1 MKNINLKKS
10 WPVVAAIAVFIVLT
24 MAYFNPL
31 LEGKQLKQSDVTHF
45 KGMSKEIADYREQT
59 GEEALW
65 TNSMFGGMPAYQIS
79 VVYNGNLVKYIDKIF
94 RLGLPHPA
102 GLVFLYFI
110 GFFILLL
117 VLQVDPKISIIGAIG
132 FAFSSFFFIILI
144 AGHNTQ
150 AHAIG
155 YMAPVLAGVI
165 LCFKGRYVLGGVLT
179 ALFLA
184 LEINTNHIQMTYY
197 LMLIV
202 VILGI
207 VEFIGKYKEKKIK
220 EFFKAVAIMIVA
232 LFIALGTNITNLWS
246 TYEYGKYTTRGKSE
260 LTADAANKTSGLD
273 RDYATSWSYGK
284 METFTLLIPNFNG
297 GGSEDLSANSN
308 SYKALVENGYPKA
321 QALKA
326 VKGLPTYF
334 GAQPFTSGPVYAG
347 AIMCFLFIL
356 GLFLVKG
363 KYKWWLLSAVILSF
377 FLAWGKNMMW
387 FSNLFFDYVPGYNKF
402 RSVSF
407 ALVIA
412 ELCIPILAMLGLQKL
427 FDKNVLKE
435 VKIKALKRSSIVAVG
450 LIVIFGL
457 IGSMFYNY
465 VMDSDAQYV
474 SQGYFPDWFMSAI
487 QSDRKSLL
495 VSDSIRSL
503 IFILIGI
510 TFLWLFLKEK
520 IKNKTLII
528 ALLSLL
534 VVVDMWPVDKRYLNA
549 DNFESKAKS
558 VVAYPKTV
566 ANEAILTDKSLDY
579 RVLNLSDPFNDAGT
593 SYYHNSIG
601 GYHGAKLKRY
611 QELIEGPLFDDITT
625 IKTAFSAKSQDSS
638 VTIALTKIPVLN
650 MLNAKYI
657 IYNPGAVPIKN
668 PNVLGN
674 AWFVDQAQIVAN
686 ADSEIAALKAFD
698 PSTIAIVDKRYESAI
713 TNKMP
718 GKDTSAVIK
727 LDKYKPNQL
736 TYSYT
741 SAKPQLAV
749 FSEIYYDK
757 GWNAYIDG
765 KLTPYF
771 RANYVLRAMEVPAGT
786 HEIVWKFEPKV
797 YVVGEK
803 ISFASSLILI
813 LAVAGGLFFELRRR
827 AKKQQP
833 EVPAE

>member
-1 MKNINLKKS
+1 MKKVNLIKI
-10 WPVVAAIAVFIVLT
+10 WPVIGAIVLFIALT
-24 MAYFNPL
+24 MAYFSPL
-31 LEGKQLKQSDVTHF
+31 LEGKQIKQSDVTHF
-45 KGMSKEIADYREQT
+45 QGMSKEISDYREQT

-65 TNSMFGGMPAYQIS
+65 TNSMFGGMPAFQIS
-79 VVYNGNLVKYIDKIF
+79 VVYHGNLVKYIDKVF
-94 RLGLPHPA
+94 LLGLPHPA

-117 VLQVDPKISIIGAIG
+117 VLRVDPKLSIIGAIG
-132 FAFSSFFFIILI
+132 FAFSSFFFIVLI

-155 YMAPVLAGVI
+155 YMAPVLAGII
-165 LCFKGRYVLGGVLT
+165 LCFRGRYLLGGVLT

-184 LEINTNHIQMTYY
+184 LEIYTNHIQMTYY
-197 LMLIV
+197 LMLMV

-220 EFFKAVAIMIVA
+220 EFFKATVIMLAA
-232 LFIALGTNITNLWS
+232 LFIAIGVNITNLWS

-297 GGSEDLSANSN
+297 GGSEDLSASSN
-308 SYKALVENGYPKA
+308 SYKALIENGYPKA

-363 KYKWWLLSAVILSF
+363 KYKWWILSAVAMSF

-387 FSNLFFDYVPGYNKF
+387 FSNFFFDYVPGYNKF

-412 ELCIPILAMLGLQKL
+412 ELSIPILAMLALQKL
-427 FDKNVLKE
+427 FDATILKE
-435 VKIKALKRSSIVAVG
+435 VKIRALKRSSFVAIG
-450 LIVIFGL
+450 LIVVFGL

-474 SQGYFPDWFMSAI
+474 SQGYFPDWFMTAL
-487 QSDRKSLL
+487 QADRKGLL
-495 VSDSIRSL
+495 VADSIRSL
-503 IFILIGI
+503 VFILIAI
-510 TFLWLFLKEK
+510 TFLWLFVKEK
-520 IKNKTLII
+520 IKSKILLIT
-528 ALLSLL
+528 LLSLI
-534 VVVDMWPVDKRYLNA
+534 VVIDMWPVDKRYLNS
-549 DNFESKAKS
+549 DNFESKAK
-558 VVAYPKTV
+558 ATIPYPKTL
-566 ANEAILTDKSLDY
+566 ANETILADKTLDY

-593 SYYHNSIG
+593 SYYHKSIG

-611 QELIEGPLFDDITT
+611 QELIEGPLSGDITK
-625 IKTAFSAKSQDSS
+625 IKTAFSAKSADSA
-638 VTIALTKIPVLN
+638 VFVALTKIPVLN

-657 IYNPGAVPIKN
+657 IYNPGAAPIKN
-668 PNVLGN
+668 PNTLGC
-674 AWFVDQAQIVAN
+674 AWFVDQVKLVAN
-686 ADSEIAALKAFD
+686 ADSEIAALTTFD
-698 PSTIAIVDKRYESAI
+698 PSATAIVDKRFESNI
-713 TNKMP
+713 TNKTP
-718 GKDTSAVIK
+718 GKDTTASIILSDYLPNKLSYKYSA
-727 LDKYKPNQL
+727 
-736 TYSYT
+736 S
-741 SAKPQLAV
+741 KPQLAV

-757 GWNAYIDG
+757 GWNVYIDG
-765 KLTPYF
+765 KLMPYF

-803 ISFASSLILI
+803 ISLASSIILI
-813 LAVAGGLFFELRRR
+813 IVLAGGLFVELRRR
-827 AKKQQP
+827 INKQP
-833 EVPAE
+833 EVPVD

>member
-1 MKNINLKKS
+1 MKKVNLIKI
-10 WPVVAAIAVFIVLT
+10 WPVIGAIVLFIALT
-24 MAYFNPL
+24 MAYFSPL
-31 LEGKQLKQSDVTHF
+31 LEGKQIKQSDVTHF
-45 KGMSKEIADYREQT
+45 QGMSKEISDYREQT

-65 TNSMFGGMPAYQIS
+65 TNSMFGGMPAFQIS
-79 VVYNGNLVKYIDKIF
+79 VVYHGNLVKYIDKVF
-94 RLGLPHPA
+94 LLGLPHPA

-117 VLQVDPKISIIGAIG
+117 VLRVDPKLSIIGAIG
-132 FAFSSFFFIILI
+132 FAFSSFFFIVLI

-155 YMAPVLAGVI
+155 YMAPVLAGII
-165 LCFKGRYVLGGVLT
+165 LCFRGRYLLGGVLT

-184 LEINTNHIQMTYY
+184 LEIYTNHIQMTYY
-197 LMLIV
+197 LMLMV

-220 EFFKAVAIMIVA
+220 EFFKATVIMLAA
-232 LFIALGTNITNLWS
+232 LFIAIGVNITNLWS

-297 GGSEDLSANSN
+297 GGSEDLSASSN
-308 SYKALVENGYPKA
+308 SYKALIENGYPKA

-363 KYKWWLLSAVILSF
+363 KYKWWILSAVAMSF

-387 FSNLFFDYVPGYNKF
+387 FSNFFFDYVPGYNKF

-412 ELCIPILAMLGLQKL
+412 ELSIPILAMLALQKL
-427 FDKNVLKE
+427 FDATILKE
-435 VKIKALKRSSIVAVG
+435 VKIRALKRSSFVAIG
-450 LIVIFGL
+450 LIVVFGL

-474 SQGYFPDWFMSAI
+474 SQGYFPDWFMTAL
-487 QSDRKSLL
+487 QADRKGLL
-495 VSDSIRSL
+495 VADSIRSL
-503 IFILIGI
+503 VFILIAI
-510 TFLWLFLKEK
+510 TFLWLFVKEK
-520 IKNKTLII
+520 IKSKILLIT
-528 ALLSLL
+528 LLSLI
-534 VVVDMWPVDKRYLNA
+534 VVIDMWPVDKRYLNS
-549 DNFESKAKS
+549 DNFESKAK
-558 VVAYPKTV
+558 ATIPYPKTL
-566 ANEAILTDKSLDY
+566 ANETILADKTLDY

-593 SYYHNSIG
+593 SYYHKSIG

-611 QELIEGPLFDDITT
+611 QELIEGPLSGDITK
-625 IKTAFSAKSQDSS
+625 IKTAFSAKSADSA
-638 VTIALTKIPVLN
+638 VFVALTKIPVLN

-657 IYNPGAVPIKN
+657 IYNPGAAPIKN
-668 PNVLGN
+668 PNTLGC
-674 AWFVDQAQIVAN
+674 AWFVDQVKLVAN
-686 ADSEIAALKAFD
+686 ADSEMAALTTFD
-698 PSTIAIVDKRYESAI
+698 PSATAIVDKRFESNI
-713 TNKMP
+713 TNKTP
-718 GKDTSAVIK
+718 GKDTTASIILSDYLPNKLSYKYSA
-727 LDKYKPNQL
+727 
-736 TYSYT
+736 S
-741 SAKPQLAV
+741 KPQLAV

-757 GWNAYIDG
+757 GWNVYIDG
-765 KLTPYF
+765 KLMPYF

-803 ISFASSLILI
+803 ISLASSIILI
-813 LAVAGGLFFELRRR
+813 IVLAGGLFVELRRR
-827 AKKQQP
+827 INKQP
-833 EVPAE
+833 EVPVD